1 MNLFA
6 LFMLLIVGVAAV
18 MAVVLIGSQHSQPI
32 VDTYGATMSNETNQS
47 QATAGN
53 LTATGTQVGTGA
65 VLLVGGIISAVVIGA
80 LILLATR
87 KHY

>member
-1 MNLFA
+1 MNLFG
-6 LFMLLIVGVAAV
+6 LFLILIVAIAAI
-18 MAVVLIGSQHSQPI
+18 MAVALIGSQHQTAV
-32 VDTYGATMSNETNQS
+32 VDTYGATMSNETNTS

-65 VLLVGGIISAVVIGA
+65 VLLIGGIISAVVIGA
-80 LILLATR
+80 LVLIATR